1 MSFAF
6 FNISLLLIII
16 FLLAML
22 SWIWPPDSPWSFWWT
37 TSKAVSRKLLRLA
50 KVKKG
55 DIFYELGSGEGT
67 TVLIAAKEF
76 HAQCIGIEIDPMRT
90 IISRVRLF
98 IAGEKNVEIFQK
110 NFFTVDFSPATVVYI
125 YLVPKA
131 LLRLK
136 KKLLKELKPG
146 TRVVSYKY
154 EIPYLH
160 EIARD
165 AKTQLYLYK
174 IAKPLTAK

>member
-1 MSFAF
+1 MNFVF
-6 FNISLLLIII
+6 FNLFLLVAIL

-37 TSKAVSRKLLRLA
+37 TSKEVSRKLLRLA

-55 DIFYELGSGEGT
+55 DVFYELGSGEGT

-76 HAQCIGIEIDPMRT
+76 QAKCVGIEIDPVRSV
-90 IISRVRLF
+90 ISRVRIFLSGVKH
-98 IAGEKNVEIFQK
+98 IAILRK
-110 NFFTVDFSPATVVYI
+110 NFFHVDLSPATVVYA

-131 LLRLK
+131 LLRLQK
-136 KKLLKELKPG
+136 KFLKDLKPG

-154 EIPYLH
+154 EIPYLP

-165 AKTQLYLYK
+165 KKNELYLYK
-174 IAKPLTAK
+174 IPKKK